1 MSWATSSLDSDQR
14 EAIWSQ
20 LQMQL
25 NPFVEVLCLDGSLY
39 RMLDTGAK
47 TFIATRFMK
56 HVKESVLYCIDG
68 TGHDRVFLGAPRHFV
83 VGGGMLLRP
92 GGLEPFWIV
101 RSETKEKTPA
111 ICAPSNAADPKKIPR
126 PPNAYI
132 LYRKERHNAVK
143 EANPGISNNEISQ
156 VLGKSWNLETRELR
170 QRYKEMSEN
179 IKIAFHEKY
188 PNYTYRPRK
197 PSEKKRRAKRVK
209 RAAPLE

>member
-1 MSWATSSLDSDQR
+1 
-14 EAIWSQ
+14 
-20 LQMQL
+20 
-25 NPFVEVLCLDGSLY
+25 
-39 RMLDTGAK
+39 
-47 TFIATRFMK
+47 
-56 HVKESVLYCIDG
+56 
-68 TGHDRVFLGAPRHFV
+68 
-83 VGGGMLLRP
+83 MLLRP

-101 RSETKEKTPA
+101 RSETEKTPA
-111 ICAPSNAADPKKIPR
+111 VCASSNAADSKKIPR

-197 PSEKKRRAKRVK
+197 PSEKKRRAKRIK
-209 RAAPLE
+209 RAAPLDK